1 MPKNKS
7 MFIISEIFPQHGGDL
22 NVAEQ
27 MILQSKIAGA
37 DAVKVQLYGATQ
49 FGAERA
55 YLELKKEGLKRLN
68 DYAKSIGIS
77 LFATPF
83 SMDRLEWCLELD
95 LPYLKVAAR
104 MHREFPEL
112 TAAIMSHKKPTFVS
126 IPSDMDPSEV
136 EKFDHATYLYC
147 VVKYPTRV
155 DEFSMPDFANS
166 IFQGI
171 SDHTLGNAGALF
183 ASAHGAKYLEKHFT
197 LRKSFQFET
206 EKAHLGSMDM
216 QDLAEIKQ
224 TAFEFERIRNVL
236 GMK

>member
-1 MPKNKS
+1 
-7 MFIISEIFPQHGGDL
+7 MFVISEIFPQHGGSIA
-22 NVAEQ
+22 VAEQ

-37 DAVKVQLYGATQ
+37 DAVKVQLYTATQ
-49 FGAERA
+49 FGAERG
-55 YLELKKEGLKRLN
+55 YLELSKDGLKHLR
-68 DYAKSIGIS
+68 DYSNNLGIP

-83 SMDRLEWCLELD
+83 TLERLDWCLELE

-126 IPSDMDPSEV
+126 IPSDMNTDEV
-136 EKFDHATYLYC
+136 IKFDHATYLYC

-155 DEFSMPDFANS
+155 DEFAMPDFGKS
-166 IFQGI
+166 IFKGI

-183 ASAHGAKYLEKHFT
+183 ASAHGAGYLEKHFT
-197 LRKSFQFET
+197 LRKSFQHET

-216 QDLAEIKQ
+216 SDLAEIKN
-224 TAFEFERIRNVL
+224 TSFEFERIRKVL
-236 GMK
+236 GYDK

>member
-1 MPKNKS
+1 
-7 MFIISEIFPQHGGDL
+7 MFIISEIFPQHGGSL
-22 NVAEQ
+22 EVAEQ
-27 MILQSKIAGA
+27 MILQSKLAGA
-37 DAVKVQLYGATQ
+37 DAVKVQLYTATQ

-55 YLELKKEGLKRLN
+55 YLELSKDGLKRLR
-68 DYAKSIGIS
+68 DYAQSLHIS

-83 SMDRLEWCLELD
+83 TMDRLEWCVDLD
-95 LPYLKVAAR
+95 LPYMKVAAR

-112 TAAIMSHKKPTFVS
+112 TAAIMKVGKPTFVS
-126 IPSDMDPSEV
+126 VPSDMDTDEV
-136 EKFDHATYLYC
+136 IKFDHATYLYC

-155 DEFSMPDFANS
+155 DEFSMPDFNKS

-206 EKAHLGSMDM
+206 EKAHLGAMDM
-216 QDLAEIKQ
+216 ADLAEIKQ
-224 TAFEFERIRNVL
+224 TAFEFERIRKVM
-236 GMK
+236 GMNA

>member
-1 MPKNKS
+1 

-22 NVAEQ
+22 AVAEQ
-27 MILQSKIAGA
+27 MILQSKLAGA

-55 YLELKKEGLKRLN
+55 YQFGAERAYLELSKEGLKRLN
-68 DYAKSIGIS
+68 DYAKNLGIA

-83 SMDRLEWCLELD
+83 SMERLDWCLELD

-104 MHREFPEL
+104 MHKEFPEL

-126 IPSDMDPSEV
+126 IPSDTNPDEI

-155 DEFSMPDFANS
+155 DEFSMPDFNRS
-166 IFQGI
+166 IFHGI

-183 ASAHGAKYLEKHFT
+183 ASAH
-197 LRKSFQFET
+197 R
-206 EKAHLGSMDM
+206 
-216 QDLAEIKQ
+216 
-224 TAFEFERIRNVL
+224 RIVCISAWC
-236 GMK
+236 

>member
-1 MPKNKS
+1 
-7 MFIISEIFPQHGGDL
+7 MFVISEIFPQHGGSL
-22 NVAEQ
+22 EVAEQ
-27 MILQSKIAGA
+27 MILQSKMAGA
-37 DAVKVQLYGATQ
+37 DAVKVQLYTATQ

-55 YLELKKEGLKRLN
+55 YLELSKDGLERLR
-68 DYAKSIGIS
+68 DYAGNLGIA

-83 SMDRLEWCLELD
+83 TMERLDWCLELD

-126 IPSDMDPSEV
+126 IPSDMNPDEV
-136 EKFDHATYLYC
+136 IKFDHSIYLYC

-155 DEFSMPDFANS
+155 DEFSMPDFSNS
-166 IFQGI
+166 IFHGI

-197 LRKSFQFET
+197 LRKSFQYET

-216 QDLAEIKQ
+216 QDLMEIKQ
-224 TAFEFERIRNVL
+224 TAFEFERIRKVL
-236 GMK
+236 GYDK